1 MLPSCLW
8 NENEIDFESLERITF
23 ERDLNNLTLSQT
35 NYTKLN
41 CDEKEQESNFCLL
54 NDGIGMNSNEDVY
67 VQKQLMG
74 NAKLVPFL
82 VGFKSHDSDGNTTA
96 FTKMSSNIEWIESIV
111 GLSMDPIKCGV
122 RHINERM
129 FEDVVTLGDNKKEN
143 GDFLTLVLGKAHIST
158 AYGRLKH
165 KVSVGWT
172 QDNGKI
178 NWNCSGSFFHENY
191 ILTSAK
197 CVQLDE

>member
-8 NENEIDFESLERITF
+8 NENDIDFESLERITF
-23 ERDLNNLTLSQT
+23 DKDQDNLTLSQT

-41 CDEKEQESNFCLL
+41 CDEKEQESNFCLA
-54 NDGIGMNSNEDVY
+54 NDEVEINSNEDVY

-82 VGFKSHDSDGNTTA
+82 VGIKSHDSDGKATV
-96 FTKMSSNIEWIESIV
+96 FTKVAPNIEWIESIV

-122 RHINERM
+122 RHIDKRM
-129 FEDVVTLGDNKKEN
+129 FEDVVTLGDEKKET
-143 GDFLTLVLGKAHIST
+143 GDFVTLVLGKAHIST

-165 KVSVGWT
+165 KVAVGWT
-172 QDNGKI
+172 QDKGKV
-178 NWNCSGSFFHENY
+178 NWNCTGSFFHENY

-197 CVQLDE
+197 CVQLNE